1 MQRNNNIM
9 AVVIIACLIV
19 LYVIVDI
26 GTKKEDKPVKR
37 MDVSPTYTYEEE
49 QQVLA
54 EKASVEACTTEFVK
68 EVKEEPTEVTY
79 KCYTHGIYSIT
90 PTEFDLMARVVM
102 SESGGED
109 FNVQLAVAETILNR
123 VVSDNFPNTIE
134 EVIRQD
140 VQYSIKDNGEP
151 TTSVLEA
158 VQTALEEQT
167 YPGDMYFFREN
178 YYHGFSND
186 YKKLGKLYFSR
197 GVKDNG

>member
-1 MQRNNNIM
+1 MQRNNLM
-9 AVVIIACLIV
+9 AGVIIACLIV
-19 LYVIVDI
+19 LYITVDF
-26 GTKKEDKPVKR
+26 GAKKEDKPVKS
-37 MDVSPTYTYEEE
+37 MEVSPTYTYQEE
-49 QQVLA
+49 QQVQA
-54 EKASVEACTTEFVK
+54 EKLEVQACSTEIF
-68 EVKEEPTEVTY
+68 KEEQNTATF
-79 KCYTHGIYSIT
+79 KCYTHGIESIT
-90 PTEFDLMARVVM
+90 PAEFDLMARVVM
-102 SESGGED
+102 SESGVED

-140 VQYSIKDNGEP
+140 AQYSIKDNGEP

-186 YKKLGKLYFSR
+186 YKKLGNLYFSR
-197 GVKDNG
+197 GVRDNG